1 MDPLQKAIIQFQEE
15 QLHYG
20 NFYALWL
27 TCKLATNQIL
37 STNAFNKDSIIYIIG
52 NQLIQSMETRSK
64 KLVSNVGFDACLYLD
79 PRFHHIIDY
88 SQKERAINFLKTLWE
103 QIKIHGPIVNLNNS
117 ASSMDMDSGHFKH
130 NNFELLDNFLSASMV
145 LPHESTNVY
154 EKIETLKLPFMKSNV
169 NVLNFWK
176 DRKSN
181 DPELYALS
189 KVCFA
194 IPPTQ
199 VSITY

>member
-1 MDPLQKAIIQFQEE
+1 
-15 QLHYG
+15 
-20 NFYALWL
+20 
-27 TCKLATNQIL
+27 
-37 STNAFNKDSIIYIIG
+37 
-52 NQLIQSMETRSK
+52 
-64 KLVSNVGFDACLYLD
+64 
-79 PRFHHIIDY
+79 
-88 SQKERAINFLKTLWE
+88 
-103 QIKIHGPIVNLNNS
+103 
-117 ASSMDMDSGHFKH
+117 MDSGHFKH